1 MPGTRNSQPR
11 KTSEVMGHRRE
22 STTVTLL
29 SILRDEGSSH
39 LLSKNFSSQQKK
51 NHYRKPQSIKMER
64 ISDRVLSSP
73 CWKFHSLYF
82 NNMAVYTWS
91 GKI

>member
-39 LLSKNFSSQQKK
+39 LLSKNFSLQQKK
-51 NHYRKPQSIKMER
+51 TIIENHSQSKWRE
-64 ISDRVLSSP
+64 
-73 CWKFHSLYF
+73 
-82 NNMAVYTWS
+82 
-91 GKI
+91 